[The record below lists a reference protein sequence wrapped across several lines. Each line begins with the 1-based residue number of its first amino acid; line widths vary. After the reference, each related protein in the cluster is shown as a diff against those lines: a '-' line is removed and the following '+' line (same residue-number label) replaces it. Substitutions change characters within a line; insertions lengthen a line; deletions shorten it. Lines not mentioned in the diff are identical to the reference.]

1 MKTFITV
8 LLLCFLVGCQSTC
21 KLDGNQACKDKET
34 GKFQIEEEASLVVAV
49 ENEAYGQ
56 RLVELW
62 DKTYPKHQGLLNYV
76 VYQNFDYQEFQDIY
90 ADVVLL
96 WDSYAVRMQDY
107 LLDLQVDGFKDHL
120 ASNFMFPTKEIT
132 YLPISAV
139 GSFFSTNIS
148 MLETM
153 GYDVVDENQDGL
165 VDAFDTFEEIA
176 GMDVSKQEGNQQ
188 PLLKMPL
195 YLDDFFTS
203 FVFTTNGFS
212 FNHDLKE
219 YGFTTSE
226 FKASLQAIQQL
237 NTMFEETEF
246 LYEDYL
252 SKEVS
257 PFSLVTTWMYYQQYQ
272 DINGVDFRFSAFP
285 TLNGKHFTPLAH
297 SKGYSVNALTKY
309 PSAAFALIELMFSQ
323 EGLNL
328 YIKHTDSILLY
339 NHLHEDPYALTFKNE
354 DQLAI
359 SKAFLSSMMED
370 YRRYERADVQVFEFV
385 KEPAYLDV
393 YKKVFRQEMNVD
405 EAVEE
410 MNRLYAEFYNRFQQV
425 EK

>member
-8 LLLCFLVGCQSTC
+8 LLLCFLVGCQPTC

-297 SKGYSVNALTKY
+297 SKGYSVNTLTKY

-393 YKKVFRQEMNVD
+393 YKKVFRQEMGVE